1 MGWWCE
7 NPGSEKGRNSYC
19 MLAKYSVKLSPAIT
33 WMSNYVSSDCVAQGE
48 VVENTDNIGMH

>member
-1 MGWWCE
+1 
-7 NPGSEKGRNSYC
+7 